1 MPEHTEG
8 ADAGMVP
15 RVWRSTRCLDVRGKV
30 GGPSPFGDGSKAEG
44 HHLGDEHD
52 DRREPE

>member
-1 MPEHTEG
+1 
-8 ADAGMVP
+8 MVP